1 MRVFLGI
8 IIGIVLTIGCA
19 YISDSLATGSLITG
33 PTTTGPTSASAQ
45 QHKPVVNWD
54 VVGDNWHSLAT
65 RVRQAWTQLAG

>member
-19 YISDSLATGSLITG
+19 YVSDSLATGSLITG
-33 PTTTGPTSASAQ
+33 PTTTGPTSASAE

-54 VVGDNWHSLAT
+54 VVDDNWHALAT
-65 RVRQAWTQLAG
+65 RVRHAWTQLAG